1 MRRAALAGVVIT
13 ALAGPL
19 RAEPAAASGPPLIVG
34 AAIAQSGPLAPYDDG
49 PYKGMQM
56 AIDDLNARGG
66 VLGRPVKLLSVDT
79 KSDISYGAT
88 AAQRVIDKGASLVVV
103 TCDYDYGSAAA
114 NIANAKRLVTFS
126 TCAGD
131 PKFGPSGIGPYA
143 YTMATSSPGEGVIMA
158 EWAHARGYKS
168 AYLLLETD
176 TAFDASFAEGF
187 KKRWVAL
194 AGAQAFYG
202 QDTFAGEDPQIATQ
216 ITRLQ
221 SLAHRPDVLVLSA
234 APPAGVSALRQLRA
248 ANVDQPL
255 LGSDSWDGDYW
266 LTGVPNLSNFF
277 YVTYGSIM
285 GTDPRPALKRFFDAF
300 TARYRKP
307 PMQSNAVTGYSV
319 IEAWA
324 RAVTRAGSADADK
337 VRAVLDTFKSEPL
350 LVGPTS
356 YTSESHINGGRDMV
370 IMQISGGKQG
380 QVIGVFAP
388 GEPPRQ
394 P

>member
-1 MRRAALAGVVIT
+1 MRKAAFAGVVASALAGAVHAANPAT
-13 ALAGPL
+13 APGA
-19 RAEPAAASGPPLIVG
+19 PLIIG

-49 PYKGMQM
+49 PYKAMQM
-56 AIDDLNARGG
+56 AIDDVNAHGG
-66 VLGRPVKLLSVDT
+66 VLGRPLKLISVDT

-114 NIANAKRLVTFS
+114 NIANAKGLLAFS

-131 PKFGPSGIGPYA
+131 PKFGPRGIGPYA
-143 YTMATSSPGEGVIMA
+143 YTMATSSPGEAVIMA
-158 EWAHARGYKS
+158 EWAHARGYQS

-176 TAFDASFAEGF
+176 TAFDASFAEAF
-187 KKRWVAL
+187 RKRWIAL
-194 AGAQAFYG
+194 AGAQSFYG

-221 SLAHRPDVLVLSA
+221 SLARKPDVIVVSA
-234 APPAGVSALRQLRA
+234 APPAGVSAVRQLRA
-248 ANVDQPL
+248 ANITQPL

-266 LTGVPNLSNFF
+266 LAGVPNLSNMFF
-277 YVTYGSIM
+277 VTYGSIS
-285 GTDPRPALKRFFDAF
+285 GTDPRPSLQSFFAAF
-300 TARYRKP
+300 TARYGKP

-319 IEAWA
+319 IEAWS
-324 RAVTRAGSADADK
+324 RAVARAGSADSDK

-356 YTSESHINGGRDMV
+356 YTREVHINGSRNMV

-388 GEPPRQ
+388 IEPPG
-394 P
+394 